1 MRFVTV
7 RELRSNSARIMR
19 ELAEG
24 EVVITSN
31 GKPVAILAP
40 TSEGGVEEELRSL
53 RRARA
58 LAALERMQGAAARS
72 GRVAPEPVEIE
83 REITETRRSRAR

>member
-7 RELRSNSARIMR
+7 RELRSSSARILR

-31 GKPVAILAP
+31 GKPVAILTP
-40 TSEGGVEEELRSL
+40 TSEGEVEEELRSL

-58 LAALERMQGAAARS
+58 LAVLERMQSAAARS
-72 GRVAPEPVEIE
+72 GRVAPDSVEIE